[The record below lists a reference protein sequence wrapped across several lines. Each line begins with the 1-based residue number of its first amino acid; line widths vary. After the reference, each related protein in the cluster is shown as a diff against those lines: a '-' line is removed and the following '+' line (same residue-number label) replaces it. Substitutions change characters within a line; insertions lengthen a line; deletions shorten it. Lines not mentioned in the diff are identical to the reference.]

1 MCMFVSQSLKTL
13 WVKTSIRLYHVEK
26 EINELKSIY
35 EEITEVQL
43 IIKRKVR
50 EKVFGATSEET
61 MIKNVTEMIKRL
73 PSLESGSRRLL
84 KESK

>member
-1 MCMFVSQSLKTL
+1 MCMCVSQSLKTL
-13 WVKTSIRLYHVEK
+13 WVKISIRLYRVEK

>member
-13 WVKTSIRLYHVEK
+13 WVKISIRLYHVEK